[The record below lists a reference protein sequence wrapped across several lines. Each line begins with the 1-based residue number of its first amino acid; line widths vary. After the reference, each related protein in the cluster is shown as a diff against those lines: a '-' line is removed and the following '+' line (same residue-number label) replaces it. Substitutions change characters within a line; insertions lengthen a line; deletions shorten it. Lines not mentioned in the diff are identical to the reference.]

1 MESEWYIIKDIEK
14 FIDTTRILVF
24 NNFAQDGKDDINFS
38 LDTKIDSTEELDQVL
53 SYNESASIID
63 GLIKKE
69 INKKSKKIRYLLSDD
84 LFLDIVESLNS
95 RMVSNILSGLVSK
108 GLVETAFDDNA
119 NDFIFWIKDENKE
132 QFKKDLQDPETN

>member
-53 SYNESASIID
+53 SYNESDSIID

-108 GLVETAFDDNA
+108 GLVETAFDDSA

-132 QFKKDLQDPETN
+132 QLKKDLQDPETN

>member
-69 INKKSKKIRYLLSDD
+69 INKKSKKIRYLLSDN

>member
-24 NNFAQDGKDDINFS
+24 NNFAQDGKNDINFS

-108 GLVETAFDDNA
+108 GLVETAFDDSA

-132 QFKKDLQDPETN
+132 QLKKDLQDPETN

>member
-24 NNFAQDGKDDINFS
+24 NNFVQDGKDDINFS

-53 SYNESASIID
+53 SYNESDSIID

-108 GLVETAFDDNA
+108 GLVETAFDDSA

-132 QFKKDLQDPETN
+132 QLKKDLQDPETN